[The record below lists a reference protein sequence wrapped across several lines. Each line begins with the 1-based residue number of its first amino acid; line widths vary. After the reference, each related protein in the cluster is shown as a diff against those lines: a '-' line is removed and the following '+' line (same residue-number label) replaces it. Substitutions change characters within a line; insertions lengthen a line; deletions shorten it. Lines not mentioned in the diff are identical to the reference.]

1 MSGISL
7 FFSGV
12 TLLLISIGIH
22 EFAHAWT
29 ANYLGDSTARYR
41 GRVTI
46 DPLAHLDPI
55 GTLMIL
61 FTAVAGVGIGWGRPV
76 PVVPGN
82 MRMNPLAG
90 LAITSAAGPLS
101 NLGQALVAA
110 ALLAAVRLAFPVL
123 PATAVTVS
131 QVVIILAGVVA
142 LAAGGLLLYRWY
154 RQRAP
159 LQPRAYGDF
168 SWRVVDPTSPRPLWE
183 NEEMLK
189 QLARGGMGSVLLFG
203 FLAAPADLLRIAV
216 YMNVGLALFNLIP
229 LGPLDGSKVL
239 RGLLV
244 SSRARWTYEAASL
257 LDRIEPHSGLI
268 LFGLIMI
275 DRFIPILSVPLWG
288 TTSWIAHLLGA
299 G

>member
-1 MSGISL
+1 LSTIAWLFSGI
-7 FFSGV
+7 
-12 TLLLISIGIH
+12 TLLLVSIGIH

-41 GRVTI
+41 GRVTL

-82 MRMNPLAG
+82 MRRNPLAG

-101 NLGQALVAA
+101 NLGQAVVAA
-110 ALLAAVRLAFPVL
+110 GLLAAVRLAFPAL
-123 PATAVTVS
+123 PSTAVTIS
-131 QVVIILAGVVA
+131 QGVVVLAGGVA
-142 LAAGGLLLYRWY
+142 LAAGAMLLYRWY

-159 LQPRAYGDF
+159 LQPSSYGDF
-168 SWRVVDPTSPRPLWE
+168 SWRVVNPASSRPLWE
-183 NEEMLK
+183 NEELLK
-189 QLARGGMGSVLLFG
+189 QLVRGGMGGVLLFG
-203 FLAAPADLLRIAV
+203 FLAAPAELLRIAII
-216 YMNVGLALFNLIP
+216 MNIGLALFNLIP

-239 RGLLV
+239 RGLLL
-244 SSRARWTYEAASL
+244 SSRARWTYEAANL

-288 TTSWIAHLLGA
+288 TTSWIANLLGA
-299 G
+299 

>member
-1 MSGISL
+1 MSGIAA

-12 TLLLISIGIH
+12 TLLLVAIGIH

-55 GTLMIL
+55 GTLMIV

-82 MRMNPLAG
+82 MRKNPLTG

-101 NLGQALVAA
+101 NLGQAVVAA
-110 ALLAAVRLAFPVL
+110 GLLAAVRLAFPAL
-123 PATAVTVS
+123 PSAAVTIS
-131 QVVIILAGVVA
+131 QVVVVLGGVLA
-142 LAAGGLLLYRWY
+142 LAAGALLLYRWY
-154 RQRAP
+154 QQRGS
-159 LQPRAYGDF
+159 LQPSTHGDY
-168 SWRVVDPTSPRPLWE
+168 SWRVVDPTSSRPFWE
-183 NEEMLK
+183 NEEVLK
-189 QLARGGMGSVLLFG
+189 QLVRGGMGGVLLFG
-203 FLAAPADLLRIAV
+203 FLAGPIALLRLAV
-216 YMNVGLALFNLIP
+216 YMNLGLALFNLIP

-239 RGLLV
+239 RGLLLR
-244 SSRARWTYEAASL
+244 SRARWSYEVARL

-275 DRFIPILSVPLWG
+275 DSFIPILSVPLWG
-288 TTSWIAHLLGA
+288 TTSWIAGLLGA
-299 G
+299 